1 MPAGAHDTDEA
12 KGRTTSMPETSY
24 RLPEWLGGHAVRVV
38 QHDLAGFSQ
47 PHVLV
52 AIQGG
57 DYDGLPLALPSE
69 QLVEVKPPSI
79 DDPVDLPLRIAA
91 SSGDRPERE
100 VWLKRRGDETVLDI
114 TGDGILIHGR
124 ATLDPE
130 GLRLL
135 ARAAWQRAAALE
147 AAS

>member
-1 MPAGAHDTDEA
+1 MPGLDDTDEA

-69 QLVEVKPPSI
+69 QLVEVKPPPINTSNDHLVGSQADKI
-79 DDPVDLPLRIAA
+79 TILIPPVAPMDVDEALRLAA
-91 SSGDRPERE
+91 WI
-100 VWLKRRGDETVLDI
+100 VCI
-114 TGDGILIHGR
+114 TGIH
-124 ATLDPE
+124 D
-130 GLRLL
+130 L
-135 ARAAWQRAAALE
+135 AADERFARVLE
-147 AAS
+147 AVRNT